1 MEVILISK
9 ASRVRSPLRLGSL
22 GVFFVLLAALAAAVA
37 VGYGT
42 FKLGQGFPVVGA
54 PVLVQPPTSEL
65 VDAALRGQKREI
77 QEAILLAENNMDALA
92 LRLGEL
98 QAHIIRLNA
107 LGSRLV
113 ELADI
118 GPEEFDFTDPPAR
131 GGPEVPSSIEAQSVP
146 DFLRALDELAAELDD
161 RAPKLEVL
169 EALLLDSKL
178 DDKFRPTGRPV
189 DKGWM
194 SSGFGWR
201 SDPMT
206 GKRTFHYGIDFAS
219 SAGSEVVAVAPG
231 VIVESGY
238 RKGSGN
244 VVRIKHGNGYET
256 VYAHNK
262 KNLAAVGDTVEKGQR
277 VALVGSTGRST
288 GSHVHFEVRQNGKSV
303 NPWKYVRAS
312 N

>member
-1 MEVILISK
+1 MEIILISK
-9 ASRVRSPLRLGSL
+9 TSRVRAPLRLGSL
-22 GVFFVLLAALAAAVA
+22 TASCVLLIAAAAVGA
-37 VGYGT
+37 VGYAT
-42 FKLGQGFPVVGA
+42 FKLGQSFPAAGSPA
-54 PVLVQPPTSEL
+54 LVMPPTSDL
-65 VDAALRGQKREI
+65 VDAALRDQKREVE
-77 QEAILLAENNMDALA
+77 QAIRRAENNMDALA

-98 QAHIIRLNA
+98 QAHVIRLNA

-118 GPEEFDFTDPPAR
+118 GPEEFDFSGPPAR
-131 GGPEVPSSIEAQSVP
+131 GGPEVPSVMETQSVS
-146 DFLRALDELAAELDD
+146 DFLEALDELASELED
-161 RAPKLEVL
+161 RAPKLRVL
-169 EALLLDSKL
+169 EALLMDSKL
-178 DDKFRPTGRPV
+178 DDKVRPTGRPV

-201 SDPMT
+201 SDPMS

-219 SAGSEVVAVAPG
+219 SAGSDVVAVAPG
-231 VIVESGY
+231 VIVEAGY

-262 KNLAAVGDTVEKGQR
+262 KNLVTVGDTVVKGQR
-277 VALVGSTGRST
+277 LALVGSTGRST
-288 GSHVHFEVRQNGKSV
+288 GSHVHFEVRQDGKPV

-312 N
+312 K